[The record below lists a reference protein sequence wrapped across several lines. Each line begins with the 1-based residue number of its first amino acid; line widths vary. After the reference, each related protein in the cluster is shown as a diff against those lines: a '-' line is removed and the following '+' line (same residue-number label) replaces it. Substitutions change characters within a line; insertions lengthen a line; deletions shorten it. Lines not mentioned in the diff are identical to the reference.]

1 MRISDWSSDVALPIC
16 FHAHAK
22 AVGTLAAGNGRLVG
36 AFHGRS
42 TKRTTSEGT
51 CPTGSRPGRALA
63 QHTAGAAPGVQKRN
77 LLTDRIR
84 KSPSFQ
90 QVFSA
95 LSNSYAVKTGTQQ
108 ALPVDNPPP
117 GKVESRFEQERHKK
131 FLADRTEE
139 PH

>member
-1 MRISDWSSDVALPIC
+1 MREERQLPVAALDGQALAALGAAGVQHGTAATG

-51 CPTGSRPGRALA
+51 CPTGSRPGRAPALFA
-63 QHTAGAAPGVQKRN
+63 AGGGPAARRN

-95 LSNSYAVKTGTQQ
+95 LSNSYAPSPGT
-108 ALPVDNPPP
+108 
-117 GKVESRFEQERHKK
+117 
-131 FLADRTEE
+131 
-139 PH
+139 